1 MTDAER
7 KDPLKERVQIEIRV
21 RRDAPDNLRVA
32 FIDTMGSGSISS
44 TALDSKNQEYDEV
57 IKDGRVKH
65 RATTSLRANLRQIFA
80 QKSVHSYRPNLA
92 IGAERG

>member
-44 TALDSKNQEYDEV
+44 TALDSKNKGKQCSDS
-57 IKDGRVKH
+57 GG
-65 RATTSLRANLRQIFA
+65 SLDAVGQGGGVEQIL
-80 QKSVHSYRPNLA
+80 S
-92 IGAERG
+92 